1 MEILPYLLKK
11 LQQLGAED
19 VVLQYNEEES
29 TLLKFANDKLVN
41 HKSWTATGTGIFVA
55 YKKRIVSTSLHENTT
70 QAADAIAK
78 KTIELAKLSE
88 PNPNYHGIAQ
98 GFKTRPPVEELYDPK
113 VKDAELVDIYQE
125 SLQKAQQYGATR
137 NSGILQSR
145 IVKTNLLTS
154 GGIEAKEEKTGLYY
168 SIRSFTDK
176 DASGHGVA
184 TSNMLAKF
192 KPQKAAQEAAE
203 TAVDGKNPKSGIAGK
218 YDILFHPH
226 PISHVWENIGQS
238 VSPYNV
244 DAGFSCLKNKVGEKI
259 GSDLVTLHDDARLKN
274 GFHSTAFDAEGVP
287 SQDTCLIKK
296 GVFQTYLHNTSTAHK
311 YGVSTTG
318 NAGLLSPEPSNL
330 VVSPGDQTTEE
341 MIQGMKK
348 GLYVTNVWYTRF
360 QNYEKGDFSTI
371 PRDGLFY
378 IENGKIQYPVKELRI
393 SENLLR
399 ILKNVIALGRK
410 SEQVYSWEVNTPTL
424 TPHVLVKDCNVT
436 KPTA

>member
-1 MEILPYLLKK
+1 MDILPYLLKK
-11 LQQLGAED
+11 LQALGADD
-19 VVLQYNEEES
+19 VVLQSNEEES

-41 HKSWTATGTGIFVA
+41 NKNWTSTGTGIFVA
-55 YKKRIVSTSLHENTT
+55 YKKRIVTTTLHENTT
-70 QAADAIAK
+70 PAADAIAK
-78 KTIELAKLSE
+78 KTIELARLSE
-88 PNPNYHGIAQ
+88 PNPDYHGIAQ
-98 GFKTRPPVEELYDPK
+98 GFKTYPPVEELYDPK
-113 VKDAELVDIYQE
+113 IKEAELVDLYTE
-125 SLQKAQQYGATR
+125 SLQKAQQYGAKR
-137 NSGILQSR
+137 SSGILQSR

-154 GGIEAKEEKTGLYY
+154 GGVEAAEEKSALYY

-176 DASGHGVA
+176 DASGHSIA
-184 TSNMLAKF
+184 TSNALSLF
-192 KPQKAAQEAAE
+192 HPEKAAQEAAQI
-203 TAVDGKNPKSGIAGK
+203 AVDGKNPKAGVAGK

-238 VSPYNV
+238 ASPYMV
-244 DAGFSCLKNKVGEKI
+244 DAGFSCLKDKVGEKI
-259 GSDLVTLHDDARLKN
+259 SSDLIMLHDNSRLKN
-274 GFHSTAFDAEGVP
+274 GFHSSAFDAEGVP
-287 SQDTCLIKK
+287 AQETCLIKK

-330 VVSPGDQTTEE
+330 VVSPGDQTPEE
-341 MIQGMKK
+341 MIQSMKK

-371 PRDGLFY
+371 PRDGIFY

-393 SENLLR
+393 SENLIR
-399 ILKNVIALGRK
+399 ILKNVVALGK
-410 SEQVYSWEVNTPTL
+410 QSQQVYSWEVNIPTH